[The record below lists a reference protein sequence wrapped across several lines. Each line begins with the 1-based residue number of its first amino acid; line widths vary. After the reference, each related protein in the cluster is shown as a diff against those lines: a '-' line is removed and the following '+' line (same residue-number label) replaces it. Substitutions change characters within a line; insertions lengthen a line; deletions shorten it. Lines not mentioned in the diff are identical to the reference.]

1 MLKIMLVSLGCDKN
15 TADSSKM
22 LGILSHRG
30 YELTSDIEEADA
42 AVVNTCCFIQSA
54 TEESINMIFDLAS
67 HKETGLK
74 YLVVAGCMAE
84 RYKEEIAKDIPE
96 VDAFIGTGSLEKIAD
111 VIDELVSREDDATK
125 KAQDE
130 NEALQPVMCFDGD
143 DTAFAAEGVER
154 YHVITERPFSEYL
167 KIADGCDKRC
177 TYCAIPNF
185 KGRYKSVPMEL
196 IIKEAEKLA
205 RDGVRELN
213 LVAQETTCY
222 GMDLYKE
229 KRLHILLREL
239 AKVDG
244 IDWIRLLYCYP
255 EEIYD
260 ELIDEM
266 ASNPKVLHYVDMPI
280 QHTESEILRRMGRR
294 IDKEGIFEVV
304 GKLRAKIPDI
314 CIRTTLIAGFPG
326 ETEEQHKACLEA
338 LDELEFDHLGV
349 FSYSREEGTAAAEFP
364 DQVEDEVKDRYSNEI
379 MELQAEISE
388 DKNADFVGKEIDV
401 IIEGYVPDEDVYVAR
416 SYRDAPDVDGL
427 VYIKSDHEIM
437 SGTIRTIAVRSS
449 DTYDLYAEI

>member
-54 TEESINMIFDLAS
+54 TEESIDKIFELAAY
-67 HKETGLK
+67 KNAGLK

-84 RYKEEIAKDIPE
+84 RFKDEIASDIPE

-111 VIDELVSREDDATK
+111 VISELEEKRKVINKSDNGCAI
-125 KAQDE
+125 
-130 NEALQPVMCFDGD
+130 MCFDGD
-143 DTAFAAEGVER
+143 DTAFAADGVER
-154 YHVITERPFSEYL
+154 YHVITERPYSEYL

-185 KGRYKSVPMEL
+185 KGKYKSVPMNL

-205 RDGVRELN
+205 ADGVRELI

-222 GMDLYKE
+222 GVDIYGE
-229 KRLHILLREL
+229 KKLHELLREL
-239 AKVDG
+239 GKVEG

-260 ELIDEM
+260 ELIEEM
-266 ASNPKVLHYVDMPI
+266 AENRKVLHYIDMPI
-280 QHTESEILRRMGRR
+280 QHTETEILRRMGRR
-294 IDKEGIFEVV
+294 IDKEGIFKVV
-304 GKLRAKIPDI
+304 KKLRDRIPDI
-314 CIRTTLIAGFPG
+314 AIRTTLIAGFPG
-326 ETEEQHKACLEA
+326 ETEEQHEACLAA
-338 LDELEFDHLGV
+338 LDELEFDRVGV
-349 FSYSREEGTAAAEFP
+349 FNYSREEGTAAADFP
-364 DQVEDEVKDRYSNEI
+364 DQIDDEVKDRYSREI
-379 MELQAEISE
+379 MELSAEVSE
-388 DKNADFVGKEIDV
+388 DINSGFVGCDMDV
-401 IIEGYVPDEDVYVAR
+401 IIEGYLPDEDVYAAR

-427 VYIKSDHEIM
+427 IYLKSDSELM
-437 SGTIRTIAVRSS
+437 SGSIRRVTVTGS
-449 DTYDLYAEI
+449 DVYDLTAKLTE

>member
-67 HKETGLK
+67 HKESGLK

-84 RYKEEIAKDIPE
+84 RFKEEIARDIPE

-111 VIDELVSREDDATK
+111 VIDMLSESDSE
-125 KAQDE
+125 E
-130 NEALQPVMCFDGD
+130 PIMCFDGD

-185 KGRYKSVPMEL
+185 KGHYKSVPIEL

-222 GMDLYKE
+222 GIDLYKE

-239 AKVDG
+239 AKVEG

-304 GKLRAKIPDI
+304 KKLREKIPDI

-326 ETEEQHKACLEA
+326 ETEEQHKACMEA

-379 MELQAEISE
+379 MELSAEISE
-388 DKNADFVGKEIDV
+388 DINSGLVGRELDV
-401 IIEGYVPDEDVYVAR
+401 IVEGYVPDDDVYVAR

-427 VYIKSDHEIM
+427 VYLKSDHEIM
-437 SGTIRTIAVRSS
+437 SGTIRTITVKSS

>member
-54 TEESINMIFDLAS
+54 TEESINMIFDLAG
-67 HKETGLK
+67 HKESGLK
-74 YLVVAGCMAE
+74 YLIVAGCMAE

-96 VDAFIGTGSLEKIAD
+96 VDAFIGTGSLEKVAD
-111 VIDELVSREDDATK
+111 VIDELSSRE
-125 KAQDE
+125 E
-130 NEALQPVMCFDGD
+130 EQPIMCFDGD

-154 YHVITERPFSEYL
+154 YHVITERPFAEYL

-239 AKVDG
+239 SKVEG

-260 ELIDEM
+260 ELIDEI

-280 QHTESEILRRMGRR
+280 QHTESEVLRRMGRR

-304 GKLRAKIPDI
+304 KKLRSKIPDI

-364 DQVEDEVKDRYSNEI
+364 DQVDDEVKERYSNEI
-379 MELQAEISE
+379 MELSAAISE
-388 DKNADFVGKEIDV
+388 DKNAELVGRELDV
-401 IIEGYVPDEDVYVAR
+401 IIEGYVPDDDCYVAR

-427 VYIKSDHEIM
+427 VYLKSERELISGSILPVKLTKSDIYDFE
-437 SGTIRTIAVRSS
+437 AVLS
-449 DTYDLYAEI
+449 E

>member
-30 YELTSDIEEADA
+30 YELTSEIEEADV

-54 TEESINMIFDLAS
+54 TEESIDKVFELAS
-67 HKETGLK
+67 YKESGLK
-74 YLVVAGCMAE
+74 YLIVAGCMAE
-84 RYKEEIAKDIPE
+84 RFKDEIAKDIPE

-111 VIDELVSREDDATK
+111 VIAKLEKADRDEGEESSDAI
-125 KAQDE
+125 
-130 NEALQPVMCFDGD
+130 MCFDGE

-154 YHVITERPFSEYL
+154 YHVITERPYSEYL

-185 KGRYKSVPMEL
+185 KGKYKSVPMEL
-196 IIKEAEKLA
+196 IVKEAEKLA
-205 RDGVRELN
+205 ADGVKELI

-222 GMDLYKE
+222 GIDIYGE
-229 KRLHILLREL
+229 KRLHILLRKLSE
-239 AKVDG
+239 VDG
-244 IDWIRLLYCYP
+244 IEWIRLLYCYP

-266 ASNPKVLHYVDMPI
+266 AENSKVLKYIDMPV
-280 QHTESEILRRMGRR
+280 QHTETEVLRRMGRR
-294 IDKEGIFEVV
+294 IDKEGIYSVV
-304 GKLRAKIPDI
+304 KRLRDKMPDI
-314 CIRTTLIAGFPG
+314 AIRTTLIAGFPG

-338 LDELEFDHLGV
+338 LDELEFDRVGV
-349 FSYSREEGTAAAEFP
+349 FNYSREDGTAAADFP
-364 DQVEDEVKDRYSNEI
+364 DQIDDEVKDRYSREI
-379 MELQAEISE
+379 MELSAEVSE
-388 DKNADFVGKEIDV
+388 DKNSEFVGRDMDV
-401 IIEGYVPDEDVYVAR
+401 IIEGYLPDEDIYAAR

-427 VYIKSDHEIM
+427 VYLKSETELM
-437 SGTIRTIAVRSS
+437 SGSVRRVKVTGY
-449 DTYDLYAEI
+449 DTYDLTAELEQAEE

>member
-54 TEESINMIFDLAS
+54 TEESINMIFDLAA

-74 YLVVAGCMAE
+74 YLIVAGCMAE
-84 RYKEEIAKDIPE
+84 RYKEEISKDIPE
-96 VDAFIGTGSLEKIAD
+96 VDAFIGTGSLEKVAD
-111 VIDELVSREDDATK
+111 VIDELSSREED
-125 KAQDE
+125 
-130 NEALQPVMCFDGD
+130 QPIMCFDGD

-154 YHVITERPFSEYL
+154 YHVITERPFAEYL

-205 RDGVRELN
+205 KDGVRELN

-222 GMDLYKE
+222 GIDLYKE

-239 AKVDG
+239 GKVEG

-280 QHTESEILRRMGRR
+280 QHTESEVLRRMGRR

-304 GKLRAKIPDI
+304 KKLRAKIPDI

-364 DQVEDEVKDRYSNEI
+364 DQVDEEVKERYSNEI
-379 MELQAEISE
+379 MELSAAISE
-388 DKNADFVGKEIDV
+388 DKNAELVGRKMDV
-401 IIEGYVPDEDVYVAR
+401 IIEGYVPDDDCYVAR

-427 VYIKSDHEIM
+427 VYLKSERDLISGSIIRVKITKSDVYDFE
-437 SGTIRTIAVRSS
+437 AVIS
-449 DTYDLYAEI
+449 E

>member
-30 YELTSDIEEADA
+30 YELTSEIEEADV

-54 TEESINMIFDLAS
+54 TEESIDKVFELAS
-67 HKETGLK
+67 YKESGLK
-74 YLVVAGCMAE
+74 YLIVAGCMAE
-84 RYKEEIAKDIPE
+84 RFKDEIAKDIPE

-111 VIDELVSREDDATK
+111 VIAELEKADRDEGEESSDAI
-125 KAQDE
+125 
-130 NEALQPVMCFDGD
+130 MCFDGE

-154 YHVITERPFSEYL
+154 YHVITERPYSEYL

-185 KGRYKSVPMEL
+185 KGKYKSVPMEL
-196 IIKEAEKLA
+196 IVKEAEKLA
-205 RDGVRELN
+205 ADGVKELI

-222 GMDLYKE
+222 GIDIYGE
-229 KRLHILLREL
+229 KRLHILLRKLSE
-239 AKVDG
+239 VDG
-244 IDWIRLLYCYP
+244 IEWIRLLYCYP

-266 ASNPKVLHYVDMPI
+266 AENSKVLKYIDMPV
-280 QHTESEILRRMGRR
+280 QHTETEVLRRMGRR
-294 IDKEGIFEVV
+294 IDKEGIYSVV
-304 GKLRAKIPDI
+304 KRLRDKMPDI
-314 CIRTTLIAGFPG
+314 AIRTTLIAGFPG

-338 LDELEFDHLGV
+338 LDELEFDRVGV
-349 FSYSREEGTAAAEFP
+349 FNYSREDGTAAADFP
-364 DQVEDEVKDRYSNEI
+364 DQIDDEVKDRYSREI
-379 MELQAEISE
+379 MELSAEVSE
-388 DKNADFVGKEIDV
+388 DKNSEFVGRDMDV
-401 IIEGYVPDEDVYVAR
+401 IIEGYLPDEDIYAAR

-427 VYIKSDHEIM
+427 VYLKSETELM
-437 SGTIRTIAVRSS
+437 SGSVRRVKVTGY
-449 DTYDLYAEI
+449 DTYDLTAELEQAEE

>member
-67 HKETGLK
+67 HKESGLK

-84 RYKEEIAKDIPE
+84 RFKEEIARDIPE

-111 VIDELVSREDDATK
+111 VIDMLSESDSE
-125 KAQDE
+125 E
-130 NEALQPVMCFDGD
+130 PIMCFDGD

-185 KGRYKSVPMEL
+185 KGHYKSVPMEL
-196 IIKEAEKLA
+196 IVKEAEKLA

-222 GMDLYKE
+222 GVDLYKE

-239 AKVDG
+239 AKVEG

-280 QHTESEILRRMGRR
+280 QHTESEVLRRMGRR

-304 GKLRAKIPDI
+304 KKLRAKIPDI

-364 DQVEDEVKDRYSNEI
+364 DQVDDEVKERYSNEI
-379 MELQAEISE
+379 MELSAAISE
-388 DKNADFVGKEIDV
+388 DKNAELVGRELDV
-401 IIEGYVPDEDVYVAR
+401 IIEGYVPDDDCYVAR

-427 VYIKSDHEIM
+427 VYLKSERELISGSILPVKLTKSDIYDFE
-437 SGTIRTIAVRSS
+437 AVLS
-449 DTYDLYAEI
+449 E

>member
-30 YELTSDIEEADA
+30 YELTREIEEADV

-54 TEESINMIFDLAS
+54 TEESIDKVFELAS
-67 HKETGLK
+67 YKESGLK
-74 YLVVAGCMAE
+74 YLIVAGCMAE
-84 RYKEEIAKDIPE
+84 RFKDEIAKDIPE

-111 VIDELVSREDDATK
+111 VIAELEKADRDEGEESSDAI
-125 KAQDE
+125 
-130 NEALQPVMCFDGD
+130 MCFDGE

-154 YHVITERPFSEYL
+154 YHVITERPYSEYL

-185 KGRYKSVPMEL
+185 KGKYKSVPMEL
-196 IIKEAEKLA
+196 IVKEAEKLA
-205 RDGVRELN
+205 ADGVKELI

-222 GMDLYKE
+222 GIDIYGE
-229 KRLHILLREL
+229 KRLHILLRKLSE
-239 AKVDG
+239 VDG
-244 IDWIRLLYCYP
+244 IEWIRLLYCYP

-266 ASNPKVLHYVDMPI
+266 AENSKVLKYIDMPV
-280 QHTESEILRRMGRR
+280 QHTETEVLRRMGRR
-294 IDKEGIFEVV
+294 IDKEGIYSVV
-304 GKLRAKIPDI
+304 KRLRNKMPDI
-314 CIRTTLIAGFPG
+314 AIRTTLIAGFPG

-338 LDELEFDHLGV
+338 LDELEFDRVGV
-349 FSYSREEGTAAAEFP
+349 FNYSREDGTAAADFP
-364 DQVEDEVKDRYSNEI
+364 DQIDDEVKDRYSREI
-379 MELQAEISE
+379 MELSAEVSE
-388 DKNADFVGKEIDV
+388 DKNSEFVGRDMDV
-401 IIEGYVPDEDVYVAR
+401 IIEGYLPDEDIYAAR

-427 VYIKSDHEIM
+427 VYLKSETELM
-437 SGTIRTIAVRSS
+437 SGSVRRVKVTGY
-449 DTYDLYAEI
+449 DTYDLTAELEQAEE

>member
-54 TEESINMIFDLAS
+54 TEESINMIFDLAG
-67 HKETGLK
+67 HKESGLK
-74 YLVVAGCMAE
+74 YLIVAGCMAE

-96 VDAFIGTGSLEKIAD
+96 VDAFIGTGSLEKVAD
-111 VIDELVSREDDATK
+111 VIDELSSRE
-125 KAQDE
+125 E
-130 NEALQPVMCFDGD
+130 EQPIMCFDGD

-154 YHVITERPFSEYL
+154 YHVITERPFAEYL

-239 AKVDG
+239 SKVEG

-280 QHTESEILRRMGRR
+280 QHTESEVLRRMGRR

-304 GKLRAKIPDI
+304 KKLRSKIPDI

-364 DQVEDEVKDRYSNEI
+364 DQVDDEVKERYSNEI
-379 MELQAEISE
+379 MELSAAISE
-388 DKNADFVGKEIDV
+388 DKNAELVGRELDV
-401 IIEGYVPDEDVYVAR
+401 IIEGYVPDDDCYVAR

-427 VYIKSDHEIM
+427 VYLKSERELISGSILPVKLTKSDIYDFE
-437 SGTIRTIAVRSS
+437 AVLS
-449 DTYDLYAEI
+449 E

>member
-67 HKETGLK
+67 HKESGLK

-84 RYKEEIAKDIPE
+84 RFKEEIARDIPE

-111 VIDELVSREDDATK
+111 VIDMLSESDSE
-125 KAQDE
+125 E
-130 NEALQPVMCFDGD
+130 PIMCFDGD

-185 KGRYKSVPMEL
+185 KGHYKSVPMEL
-196 IIKEAEKLA
+196 IVKEAEKLA

-222 GMDLYKE
+222 GVDLYKE

-239 AKVDG
+239 AKVEG

-280 QHTESEILRRMGRR
+280 QHTESEVLRRMGRR

-304 GKLRAKIPDI
+304 KKLRAKIPDI

-326 ETEEQHKACLEA
+326 ETEEQHKACLKA

-364 DQVEDEVKDRYSNEI
+364 DQVDDEVKERYSNEI
-379 MELQAEISE
+379 MELSAAISE
-388 DKNADFVGKEIDV
+388 DKNAELVGRELDV
-401 IIEGYVPDEDVYVAR
+401 IIEGYVPDDDCYVAR

-427 VYIKSDHEIM
+427 VYLKSERELISGSILPVKLTKSDIYDFE
-437 SGTIRTIAVRSS
+437 AVLS
-449 DTYDLYAEI
+449 E

>member
-54 TEESINMIFDLAS
+54 TEESIEKVFELVS
-67 HKETGLK
+67 YKEAGLK
-74 YLVVAGCMAE
+74 YLIVAGCMAE
-84 RYKEEIAKDIPE
+84 RFKDEIAKDIPE

-111 VIDELVSREDDATK
+111 VISELEK
-125 KAQDE
+125 KSAE
-130 NEALQPVMCFDGD
+130 EANAEGSDTIMCFDGE

-154 YHVITERPFSEYL
+154 YHVITERPYSEYL

-185 KGRYKSVPMEL
+185 KGKYKSVPIE
-196 IIKEAEKLA
+196 IIVKEAEKLA
-205 RDGVRELN
+205 RDGVRELI

-222 GMDLYKE
+222 GVDLYGE
-229 KRLHILLREL
+229 KRLHILLRKLSE
-239 AKVDG
+239 VDG

-266 ASNPKVLHYVDMPI
+266 AENSKVLHYIDMPI
-280 QHTESEILRRMGRR
+280 QHTESEVLRRMGRR
-294 IDKEGIFEVV
+294 IDKEGIYAVV
-304 GKLRAKIPDI
+304 KKLRDKMPDI
-314 CIRTTLIAGFPG
+314 AIRTTLIAGFPG
-326 ETEEQHKACLEA
+326 ETAEQHQDCLRA
-338 LDELEFDHLGV
+338 LDELEFDRVGV
-349 FSYSREEGTAAAEFP
+349 FNYSREEGTAAAEFP
-364 DQVEDEVKDRYSNEI
+364 DQVDEECKDVYSREI
-379 MELQAEISE
+379 MEISADISA
-388 DKNADFVGKEIDV
+388 DKNEKLVGTEMDV
-401 IIEGYVPDEDVYVAR
+401 MIEGYLPDEDVYAAR

-427 VYIKSDHEIM
+427 VYLKSDTELM
-437 SGTIRTIAVRSS
+437 SGSIRRVVITDY
-449 DTYDLYAEI
+449 DTYDLTGELAD

>member
-1 MLKIMLVSLGCDKN
+1 
-15 TADSSKM
+15 M

-67 HKETGLK
+67 HKESGLK

-84 RYKEEIAKDIPE
+84 RFKEEIARDIPE
-96 VDAFIGTGSLEKIAD
+96 VDAFIGTGSLEKIAN
-111 VIDELVSREDDATK
+111 VIDMLSESDSE
-125 KAQDE
+125 E
-130 NEALQPVMCFDGD
+130 PIMCFDGD

-185 KGRYKSVPMEL
+185 KGHYKSVPMEL
-196 IIKEAEKLA
+196 IVKEAEKLA

-222 GMDLYKE
+222 GVDLYKE

-239 AKVDG
+239 AKVEG

-280 QHTESEILRRMGRR
+280 QHTESEVLRRMGRR

-304 GKLRAKIPDI
+304 KKLRAKIPDI

-364 DQVEDEVKDRYSNEI
+364 DQVDDEVKERYSNEI
-379 MELQAEISE
+379 MELSAAISE
-388 DKNADFVGKEIDV
+388 DKNAELVGRELDV
-401 IIEGYVPDEDVYVAR
+401 IIEGYVPDDDCYVAR

-427 VYIKSDHEIM
+427 VYLKSERELISGSILPVKLTKSDIYDFE
-437 SGTIRTIAVRSS
+437 AVLS
-449 DTYDLYAEI
+449 E

>member
-30 YELTSDIEEADA
+30 YELTSEIEEADV

-54 TEESINMIFDLAS
+54 TEESIDKVFELAS
-67 HKETGLK
+67 YKESGLK
-74 YLVVAGCMAE
+74 YLIVAGCMAE
-84 RYKEEIAKDIPE
+84 RFKDEIAKDIPE

-111 VIDELVSREDDATK
+111 VIAELEKADRDEGEESSDAI
-125 KAQDE
+125 
-130 NEALQPVMCFDGD
+130 MCFGGE

-154 YHVITERPFSEYL
+154 YHVITERPYSEYL

-185 KGRYKSVPMEL
+185 KGKYKSVPMEL
-196 IIKEAEKLA
+196 IVKEAEKLA
-205 RDGVRELN
+205 ADGVKELI

-222 GMDLYKE
+222 GIDIYGE
-229 KRLHILLREL
+229 KRLHILLRKLSE
-239 AKVDG
+239 VDG
-244 IDWIRLLYCYP
+244 IEWIRLLYCYP

-266 ASNPKVLHYVDMPI
+266 AENSKVLKYIDMPV
-280 QHTESEILRRMGRR
+280 QHTETEVLRRMGRR
-294 IDKEGIFEVV
+294 IDKEGIYSVV
-304 GKLRAKIPDI
+304 KRLRDKMPDI
-314 CIRTTLIAGFPG
+314 AIRTTLIAGFPG

-338 LDELEFDHLGV
+338 LDELEFDRVGV
-349 FSYSREEGTAAAEFP
+349 FNYSREDGTAAADFP
-364 DQVEDEVKDRYSNEI
+364 DQIDDEVKDRYSREI
-379 MELQAEISE
+379 MELSAEVSE
-388 DKNADFVGKEIDV
+388 DKNSEFVGRDMDV
-401 IIEGYVPDEDVYVAR
+401 IIEGYLPDEDIYAAR

-427 VYIKSDHEIM
+427 VYLKSETELM
-437 SGTIRTIAVRSS
+437 SGSVRRVKVTGY
-449 DTYDLYAEI
+449 DTYDLTAELEQAEE

>member
-54 TEESINMIFDLAS
+54 TEESINMIFDLAG
-67 HKETGLK
+67 HKESGLK
-74 YLVVAGCMAE
+74 YLIVAGCMAE
-84 RYKEEIAKDIPE
+84 RYKEEISKDIPE
-96 VDAFIGTGSLEKIAD
+96 VDAFIGTGSLEKVAD
-111 VIDELVSREDDATK
+111 VIDELSSRE
-125 KAQDE
+125 E
-130 NEALQPVMCFDGD
+130 EQPIMCFDGD

-154 YHVITERPFSEYL
+154 YHVITERPFAEYL

-185 KGRYKSVPMEL
+185 KGHYKSVPIEL

-222 GMDLYKE
+222 GIDLYKE

-239 AKVDG
+239 AKVEG

-280 QHTESEILRRMGRR
+280 QHTESEILR
-294 IDKEGIFEVV
+294 
-304 GKLRAKIPDI
+304 
-314 CIRTTLIAGFPG
+314 
-326 ETEEQHKACLEA
+326 
-338 LDELEFDHLGV
+338 
-349 FSYSREEGTAAAEFP
+349 
-364 DQVEDEVKDRYSNEI
+364 
-379 MELQAEISE
+379 
-388 DKNADFVGKEIDV
+388 
-401 IIEGYVPDEDVYVAR
+401 
-416 SYRDAPDVDGL
+416 
-427 VYIKSDHEIM
+427 
-437 SGTIRTIAVRSS
+437 
-449 DTYDLYAEI
+449 

>member
-54 TEESINMIFDLAS
+54 TEESINMIFDLAG
-67 HKETGLK
+67 HKESGLK
-74 YLVVAGCMAE
+74 YLIVAGCMAE
-84 RYKEEIAKDIPE
+84 RYKEEISKDIPE
-96 VDAFIGTGSLEKIAD
+96 VDAFIGTGSLEKVAD
-111 VIDELVSREDDATK
+111 VIDELSSRE
-125 KAQDE
+125 E
-130 NEALQPVMCFDGD
+130 EQPIMCFDGD

-154 YHVITERPFSEYL
+154 YHVITERPFAEYL

-222 GMDLYKE
+222 GIDLYKE

-239 AKVDG
+239 AKVEG

-304 GKLRAKIPDI
+304 KKLREKIPDI

-326 ETEEQHKACLEA
+326 ETEEQHKACMEA

-379 MELQAEISE
+379 MELSAEISE
-388 DKNADFVGKEIDV
+388 DINSGLVGRELDV
-401 IIEGYVPDEDVYVAR
+401 IVEGYVPDDDVYVAR

-427 VYIKSDHEIM
+427 VYLKSDHEIM
-437 SGTIRTIAVRSS
+437 SGTIRTITVKSS

>member
-30 YELTSDIEEADA
+30 YELTSEIEEADV

-54 TEESINMIFDLAS
+54 TEESIDKVFELAS
-67 HKETGLK
+67 YKESGLK
-74 YLVVAGCMAE
+74 YLIVAGCMAE
-84 RYKEEIAKDIPE
+84 RFKDEIAKDIPE

-111 VIDELVSREDDATK
+111 VIAELEKADRDEGEESSDAI
-125 KAQDE
+125 
-130 NEALQPVMCFDGD
+130 MCFDGE

-154 YHVITERPFSEYL
+154 YHVITERPYSEYL

-185 KGRYKSVPMEL
+185 KGKYKSVPMEL
-196 IIKEAEKLA
+196 IVKEAEKLA
-205 RDGVRELN
+205 ADGVKELI

-222 GMDLYKE
+222 GIDIYGE
-229 KRLHILLREL
+229 KKLHILLRKLSE
-239 AKVDG
+239 VDG
-244 IDWIRLLYCYP
+244 IEWIRLLYCYP

-266 ASNPKVLHYVDMPI
+266 AENSKVLKYIDMPV
-280 QHTESEILRRMGRR
+280 QHTETEVLRRMGRR
-294 IDKEGIFEVV
+294 IDKEGIYSVV
-304 GKLRAKIPDI
+304 KRLRDKMPNIA
-314 CIRTTLIAGFPG
+314 IRTTLIAGFPG

-338 LDELEFDHLGV
+338 LDELEFDRVGV
-349 FSYSREEGTAAAEFP
+349 FNYSREDGTAAADFP
-364 DQVEDEVKDRYSNEI
+364 DQIDDEVKDRYSREI
-379 MELQAEISE
+379 MELSAEVSE
-388 DKNADFVGKEIDV
+388 DKNSEFVGRDMDV
-401 IIEGYVPDEDVYVAR
+401 IIEGYLPDEDIYAAR

-427 VYIKSDHEIM
+427 VYLKSETELM
-437 SGTIRTIAVRSS
+437 SGSVRRVKVTGY
-449 DTYDLYAEI
+449 DTYDLTAELEQAEE

>member
-54 TEESINMIFDLAS
+54 TEESINMIFDLAG

-74 YLVVAGCMAE
+74 YLIVAGCMAE

-96 VDAFIGTGSLEKIAD
+96 VDAFIGTGSLEKVAD
-111 VIDELVSREDDATK
+111 VIDELSSRE
-125 KAQDE
+125 E
-130 NEALQPVMCFDGD
+130 EQPIMCFDGD

-154 YHVITERPFSEYL
+154 YHVITERPFAEYL

-239 AKVDG
+239 SKVEG

-280 QHTESEILRRMGRR
+280 QHTESEVLRRMGRR

-304 GKLRAKIPDI
+304 KKLRAKIPDI

-326 ETEEQHKACLEA
+326 ETEKQHKACLEA

-364 DQVEDEVKDRYSNEI
+364 DQVDDEVKERYSNEI
-379 MELQAEISE
+379 MELSAAISE
-388 DKNADFVGKEIDV
+388 DKNAELVGRELDV
-401 IIEGYVPDEDVYVAR
+401 IIEGYVPDDDCYVAR

-427 VYIKSDHEIM
+427 VYLKSDRELI
-437 SGTIRTIAVRSS
+437 SGSILPVKLTKSDIYDFEAVLS
-449 DTYDLYAEI
+449 E

>member
-1 MLKIMLVSLGCDKN
+1 MKIILISLGCDKN

-54 TEESINMIFDLAS
+54 TEESINMIFDLAA
-67 HKETGLK
+67 HKSEGLK

-84 RYKEEIAKDIPE
+84 RYKEEIARDIPE

-111 VIDELVSREDDATK
+111 VIDELASAKT
-125 KAQDE
+125 AI
-130 NEALQPVMCFDGD
+130 MCFDGD
-143 DTAFAAEGVER
+143 DTAFAAEGIER

-185 KGRYKSVPMEL
+185 KGKYKSVPMEL

-205 RDGVRELN
+205 RDGVRELI

-222 GMDLYKE
+222 GMDIYKE

-239 AKVDG
+239 SKVEG
-244 IDWIRLLYCYP
+244 IDWIRILYCYP

-260 ELIDEM
+260 KLIDEM
-266 ASNPKVLHYVDMPI
+266 ASNPKVLHYIDMPV
-280 QHTESEILRRMGRR
+280 QHTESEVLRRMGRR
-294 IDKEGIFEVV
+294 IDKEGIKNIIK
-304 GKLRAKIPDI
+304 KLREKIPDI

-326 ETEEQHKACLEA
+326 ETEEQHSA
-338 LDELEFDHLGV
+338 LMDTLSELRFDHLGV
-349 FSYSREEGTAAAEFP
+349 FNYSREEGTAAADFP
-364 DQVEDEVKDRYSNEI
+364 DQIDDDIKDRYSREI
-379 MELQAEISE
+379 MELSAEISE
-388 DKNADFVGKEIDV
+388 EKNKELIGSVMDV
-401 IIEGYVPDEDVYVAR
+401 MIEGYLPDDEVYVAR

-427 VYIKSDHEIM
+427 IYLKSDIELI
-437 SGTIRTIAVRSS
+437 SGDIKKVRITSA
-449 DTYDLYAEI
+449 DTYDLFGEGSWT

>member
-67 HKETGLK
+67 HKESGLK

-84 RYKEEIAKDIPE
+84 RFKEEIARDIPE
-96 VDAFIGTGSLEKIAD
+96 VDAFIGTGSLEKIAN
-111 VIDELVSREDDATK
+111 VIDMLSESDSE
-125 KAQDE
+125 E
-130 NEALQPVMCFDGD
+130 PIMCFDGD

-185 KGRYKSVPMEL
+185 KGHYKSVPMEL
-196 IIKEAEKLA
+196 IVKEAEKLA

-222 GMDLYKE
+222 GVDLYKE

-239 AKVDG
+239 AKVEG

-280 QHTESEILRRMGRR
+280 QHTESEVLRRMGRR

-304 GKLRAKIPDI
+304 KKLRAKIPDI

-364 DQVEDEVKDRYSNEI
+364 DQVDDEVKERYSNEI
-379 MELQAEISE
+379 MELSAAISE
-388 DKNADFVGKEIDV
+388 DKNAELVGRELDV
-401 IIEGYVPDEDVYVAR
+401 IIEGYVPDDDCYVAR

-427 VYIKSDHEIM
+427 VYLKSERELISGSILPVKLTKSDIYDFE
-437 SGTIRTIAVRSS
+437 AVLS
-449 DTYDLYAEI
+449 E

>member
-30 YELTSDIEEADA
+30 YELTSEIEEADV

-54 TEESINMIFDLAS
+54 TEESIDKVFELAS
-67 HKETGLK
+67 YKESGLK
-74 YLVVAGCMAE
+74 YLIVAGCMAE
-84 RYKEEIAKDIPE
+84 RFKDEIAKDIPE

-111 VIDELVSREDDATK
+111 VIAELEKADRDESEESSDAI
-125 KAQDE
+125 
-130 NEALQPVMCFDGD
+130 MCFDGE

-154 YHVITERPFSEYL
+154 YHVITERPYSEYL

-185 KGRYKSVPMEL
+185 KGKYKSVPMEL
-196 IIKEAEKLA
+196 IVKEAEKLA
-205 RDGVRELN
+205 ADGVKELI

-222 GMDLYKE
+222 GIDIYGE
-229 KRLHILLREL
+229 KRLHILLRKLSE
-239 AKVDG
+239 VDG
-244 IDWIRLLYCYP
+244 VEWIRLLYCYP

-266 ASNPKVLHYVDMPI
+266 AENSKVLKYIDMPV
-280 QHTESEILRRMGRR
+280 QHTETEVLRRMGRR
-294 IDKEGIFEVV
+294 IDKEGIYSVV
-304 GKLRAKIPDI
+304 KRLRDKMPDI
-314 CIRTTLIAGFPG
+314 AIRTTLIAGFPG

-338 LDELEFDHLGV
+338 LDELEFDRVGV
-349 FSYSREEGTAAAEFP
+349 FNYSREDGTAAADFP
-364 DQVEDEVKDRYSNEI
+364 DQIDDEVKDRYSREI
-379 MELQAEISE
+379 MELSAEVSE
-388 DKNADFVGKEIDV
+388 DKNSEFVGRDMDV
-401 IIEGYVPDEDVYVAR
+401 IIEGYLPDEDIYAAR

-427 VYIKSDHEIM
+427 VYLKSETELM
-437 SGTIRTIAVRSS
+437 SGSVRRVKVTGY
-449 DTYDLYAEI
+449 DTYDLTAELEQAEE